1 MSERPKQLDRTD
13 ARQGKTGVGVRNV
26 LIWGLILV
34 IVAFV
39 VIFFVLRAMP
49 VHQVG

>member
-1 MSERPKQLDRTD
+1 MSERPTKIDQTD

-34 IVAFV
+34 VVAFV
-39 VIFFVLRAMP
+39 VIFIVLSKMP
-49 VHQVG
+49 VHQ

>member
-1 MSERPKQLDRTD
+1 MSERPTKLDQTD
-13 ARQGKTGVGVRNV
+13 ARQGKSGVGVRHV
-26 LIWGLILV
+26 LVWGLILV

-49 VHQVG
+49 VHP